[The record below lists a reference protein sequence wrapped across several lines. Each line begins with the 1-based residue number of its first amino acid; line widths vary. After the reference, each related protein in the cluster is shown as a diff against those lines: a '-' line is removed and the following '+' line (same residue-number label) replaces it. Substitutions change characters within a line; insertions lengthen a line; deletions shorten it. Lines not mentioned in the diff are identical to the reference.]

1 MTEEEF
7 NELLQKANNNDAKA
21 QSYLGKCYSEGL
33 FVDIDYNKALFWLN
47 KALEQDECEA
57 YNRLGVM
64 YYYGFGVISAEG
76 QFIEDSSGT
85 ISLGPVILKN
95 GQIAIG
101 FIGIKETDPMGFG
114 LMAYTDEFM
123 DEVYTYKA
131 ILDCVLYK

>member
-64 YYYGFGVISAEG
+64 YYYGFWCR
-76 QFIEDSSGT
+76 
-85 ISLGPVILKN
+85 K
-95 GQIAIG
+95 
-101 FIGIKETDPMGFG
+101 K
-114 LMAYTDEFM
+114 
-123 DEVYTYKA
+123 
-131 ILDCVLYK
+131 

>member
-47 KALEQDECEA
+47 KVLEQDECEA

-64 YYYGFGVISAEG
+64 YYYGFGVE
-76 QFIEDSSGT
+76 
-85 ISLGPVILKN
+85 KN
-95 GQIAIG
+95 EN
-101 FIGIKETDPMGFG
+101 KSVE
-114 LMAYTDEFM
+114 
-123 DEVYTYKA
+123 
-131 ILDCVLYK
+131 LYKMK